1 MKSTQCMFIFAPHV
15 HEREKSTALN
25 FALHCHLVNA
35 QTNPCVS
42 GRVHDLR
49 VGERSLGP
57 VAHLLRLGEARLHED
72 AGQRT
77 EVTRTCANTHRLGE
91 GFQVYDSLADN
102 AVLLV
107 HLDDIVANSLANQL
121 YARVC
126 DELAEARRD
135 GGTTAVGVEAVDKAR
150 LFTRYLHH
158 RGVVPLAFDERRL
171 RLRVKSK
178 DGLTLWAGESGRVRS
193 RRGGIGGD
201 GDGGGGGGGGREEIE
216 LLKSPRVEAD
226 T

>member
-1 MKSTQCMFIFAPHV
+1 MRLLYDCFRAVCAGPSSLLAVP
-15 HEREKSTALN
+15 L
-25 FALHCHLVNA
+25 LHHLVNA

-107 HLDDIVANSLANQL
+107 HLDDIVA
-121 YARVC
+121 
-126 DELAEARRD
+126 
-135 GGTTAVGVEAVDKAR
+135 
-150 LFTRYLHH
+150 
-158 RGVVPLAFDERRL
+158 
-171 RLRVKSK
+171 
-178 DGLTLWAGESGRVRS
+178 
-193 RRGGIGGD
+193 
-201 GDGGGGGGGGREEIE
+201 
-216 LLKSPRVEAD
+216 
-226 T
+226 